1 MASPQPTVAEFLP
14 APPQPAAQTLSQTHQ
29 ENSEG
34 FSVKPFTFFNLGS
47 ASLSQPAPKQSLIAT
62 PQQPVA
68 PAIFSFSKPQQ
79 PQLQPQH
86 QLQLK
91 PQPQQFTEITQEQFS
106 GPRALFPQIPAI
118 RPTTQEFV
126 HQQPPVQPVA
136 LPQQQQ
142 QQRVPE
148 PVMEMSGLRDNAGA
162 DMFSFPR
169 ARDPAPRLVTPG
181 SVLFPNSS

>member
-1 MASPQPTVAEFLP
+1 MAKPQPTVAEFLP
-14 APPQPAAQTLSQTHQ
+14 APPQPAAQTFAQTHQ
-29 ENSEG
+29 KNSEG

-47 ASLSQPAPKQSLIAT
+47 ASLSQPAPKKPLIAA

-68 PAIFSFSKPQQ
+68 PAIFSFSSPQLPQQQPQQ
-79 PQLQPQH
+79 P
-86 QLQLK
+86 LQLK
-91 PQPQQFTEITQEQFS
+91 PQPQQFTELPPEQFS

-126 HQQPPVQPVA
+126 PQQQVA

-142 QQRVPE
+142 HQPQQRVPE
-148 PVMEMSGLRDNAGA
+148 PVMEMSGSRDNVGA